1 MTQKKSSKKPGW
13 ILVLILIGV
22 LALEAI
28 GYEGYKLWQDMHQP
42 VSQNA
47 KPVVIS
53 IVPGSTFS
61 DVAHLLQ
68 KKGLIRSAIA
78 FRILATLKGDLDKIK
93 AGEYELSPSMLP
105 QQILATLVKGKIF
118 EHVIIIPEGYNIF
131 QIARLLDRAGL
142 VTKKKFL
149 KLCHDQ
155 KFLESLG
162 LHEKSVEGYLFPNT
176 YYFTKGVTAK
186 KIISTMVHTF
196 WKVWHK
202 EGFDKR
208 TKELGLTVHT
218 VVTLAS
224 IVEKEAELP
233 RERPIIASVFWN
245 RLKKHMLLQ
254 SDPTVYY
261 GLWTIGIWRRGRL
274 HIWDLRRDTPYNT
287 YIHKGLPPGPI
298 SNPGIGAIRAVL
310 YPAHTKYLYFV
321 SKNDGSHYFSCTLAQ
336 HNRAVFKYQILHS
349 RRYRRELER
358 LKRLRKEKQRKK
370 QPKNKISINATKQQA
385 QDSINSTNI
394 NNKIQD

>member
-1 MTQKKSSKKPGW
+1 MTNPKKHKRDWS
-13 ILVLILIGV
+13 LVFIVLAI

-28 GYEGYKLWQDMHQP
+28 CYEGYKLWKDMSQP
-42 VSQNA
+42 ASIKA
-47 KPVVIS
+47 KPIVIS

-68 KKGLIRSAIA
+68 QKGLIRSALA
-78 FRILATLKGDLDKIK
+78 FRILATINHDLDKIK
-93 AGEYELSPSMLP
+93 AGEYELSPSMTP
-105 QQILATLVKGKIF
+105 KDILNTLVRGKIF

-142 VTKKKFL
+142 VSRKKFL
-149 KLCHDQ
+149 ALCHDQ
-155 KFLESLG
+155 NFLESLG
-162 LHEKSVEGYLFPNT
+162 LKEKSVEGYLFPNT
-176 YYFTKGVTAK
+176 YYFTKGITAK
-186 KIISTMVHTF
+186 QIISTMVHTF
-196 WKVWHK
+196 WKVWHQQS
-202 EGFDKR
+202 FDKR

-261 GLWTIGIWRRGRL
+261 GLWTVGIWRRGRL

-336 HNRAVFKYQILHS
+336 HNRAVFKYQIRNS
-349 RRYRRELER
+349 RRYKRELER
-358 LKRLRKEKQRKK
+358 LKRLKEKQQKK
-370 QPKNKISINATKQQA
+370 ESLNATKQKPSLNINA
-385 QDSINSTNI
+385 TNSTTSTE
-394 NNKIQD
+394 